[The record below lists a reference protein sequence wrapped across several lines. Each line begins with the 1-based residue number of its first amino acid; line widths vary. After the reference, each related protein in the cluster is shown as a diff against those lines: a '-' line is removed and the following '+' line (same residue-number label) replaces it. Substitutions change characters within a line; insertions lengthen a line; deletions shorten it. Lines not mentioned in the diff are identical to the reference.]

1 MTGVFTP
8 TESSNT
14 LWFDENM
21 EDCLTAHIEGI
32 EDDVAALQT
41 GKANTIHTHSTYAD
55 LDHTHN
61 NYALATHTHNEYAT
75 TNHTHTGYAA
85 SSHTHSYNDLTD
97 KPTIPTALP
106 ANGGN
111 ADTVDGKHASDF
123 ADAAHTHTASE
134 IGALSASLTIPTKTS
149 QLVNDSGFKTTD
161 NNTTYTLTKS
171 GSMIVLSGSDGTST
185 FISETDVNI
194 YIQSTAPTNVTDG
207 ALWVD
212 TSADSMI
219 GLPQVTDADNGKILK
234 VVNGQWTLV
243 AN

>member
-1 MTGVFTP
+1 MNG
-8 TESSNT
+8 E
-14 LWFDENM
+14 FDPVYSTNNIWVDDNM
-21 EDCLTAHIEGI
+21 QQCLTLDL
-32 EDDVAALQT
+32 EDMEANITTLQT
-41 GKANTIHTHSTYAD
+41 SKANTSHTHT
-55 LDHTHN
+55 
-61 NYALATHTHNEYAT
+61 NYALIDHN
-75 TNHTHTGYAA
+75 HTGYAT

-123 ADAAHTHTASE
+123 ADVSHTHTASE

-185 FISETDVNI
+185 SISETDVNI

-207 ALWVD
+207 TLWVD

-234 VVNGQWTLV
+234 VINGQWTLV